1 MLPIN
6 LTFKDELKQF
16 FIIALPLLVAYLA
29 EFAMFLTTK
38 MVVGKLGYH
47 SLAAVG
53 IAGDLSFEI
62 LIVLM
67 ALLSIVGVLAAQ
79 VREGV
84 QHDRPQV
91 ALTGQPLDVLE
102 RVAERALARL
112 RLLVQGPRH
121 EHGDTHGKN
130 RDDGTHELVTGLQ

>member
-1 MLPIN
+1 MLKID
-6 LTFKDELKQF
+6 TTTKDELKQF
-16 FIIALPLLVAYLA
+16 FIIALPLSAAYLA

-53 IAGDLSFEI
+53 IAGDLSFQI

-79 VREGV
+79 AHGAGKGQELGESVRQGML
-84 QHDRPQV
+84 V
-91 ALTGQPLDVLE
+91 A
-102 RVAERALARL
+102 
-112 RLLVQGPRH
+112 
-121 EHGDTHGKN
+121 
-130 RDDGTHELVTGLQ
+130 TGLGIPAMFLIWKLDLQLSEKKLKAMYPDPNLNKITKIS